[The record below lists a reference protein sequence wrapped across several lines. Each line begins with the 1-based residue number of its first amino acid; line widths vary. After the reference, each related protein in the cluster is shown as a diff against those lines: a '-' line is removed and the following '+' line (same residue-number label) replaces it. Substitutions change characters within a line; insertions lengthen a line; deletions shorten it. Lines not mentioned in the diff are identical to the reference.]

1 MKYIIFEDF
10 AGQPAPILFPDRVS
24 HDEIREQ
31 VPYSRVLSAGYLRLT
46 DKGLAVTG
54 LSTSLNLRSRP
65 EDLDIIVRHMSVQ
78 A

>member
-10 AGQPAPILFPDRVS
+10 AGKPAPILFPDRVS

-31 VPYSRVLSAGYLRLT
+31 IPYSRALSAGYLRLSE
-46 DKGLAVTG
+46 KGLSVFG